1 MQKREKPFVYID
13 TNFSLG
19 EALML
24 KLAFNTYDFELVGI
38 STVSS
43 YMDANNAAENIVGMS
58 EIEDLYLS
66 VSSGEITNLLGQDIL
81 LRGENKEVFKNAK
94 DYVEEEAASKNLYE
108 LAQDCGRLDIIATGP
123 LTNIAKALR
132 DYDDLEDYIDHI
144 FILGSSFSSGDVTL
158 DAEYNFFTDPLAAD
172 EILNRGIDIFVLPL
186 DLSKTLV
193 LNDEVLRDLKAKDEI
208 EKTILKAYQESP
220 EDLRDLGPALLLY
233 LVLTPEA
240 FIFEEDGLS
249 VNTKDQRGKVYRTNK
264 RKKAYIANRVN
275 ENAFFEFLKAG
286 L

>member
-1 MQKREKPFVYID
+1 MEREKPFVYID

-24 KLAFNTYDFELVGI
+24 KLAFNSFDFELVGLSTI
-38 STVSS
+38 SSF
-43 YMDANNAAENIVGMS
+43 MDAKTAAENIVGMS
-58 EIEDLYLS
+58 ELEDLYLS
-66 VSSGEITNLLGQDIL
+66 VSQGESVNLSDQEIL
-81 LRGENKEVFKNAK
+81 LRGEDHEIFKNVK
-94 DYVEEEAASKNLYE
+94 DYVEEEEASKNLYD

-132 DYDDLEDYIDHI
+132 DCEDLEDYIDHI
-144 FILGSSFSSGDVTL
+144 FILGSTFSTGDVTAT
-158 DAEYNFFTDPLAAD
+158 AEYNFFTDPQAAD
-172 EILNRGIDIFVLPL
+172 EILNRGIDIFILPL

-193 LNDEVLRDLKAKDEI
+193 LNNDLLKDLKSKDQVT
-208 EKTILKAYQESP
+208 KKILDAYRMRP
-220 EDLRDLGPALLLY
+220 EELRDLGPALLLY

-240 FIFEEDGLS
+240 FIFEEDGLR
-249 VNTKDQRGKVYRTNK
+249 VNTKEERGKVYRTNQ

-275 ENAFFEFLKAG
+275 ENSFYEFLKAS